1 MFLRKGFNGK
11 FIICAMIAS
20 LLSVHVAYAADP
32 VDAIEINESGNCVAE
47 NVENAKY
54 VHWDSG
60 TNTCIVD
67 TCADEYTLHE
77 NKCIKACDREVLA
90 AKYATDGYLQED
102 KCIITVCADGY
113 DLDTQNNLCKSR
125 ESGGGSGAT
134 VTADCGKNLFN
145 PQLMTEGGFTYTS
158 SNYLFKGKFS
168 RAYNALNHTY
178 SGDFLS
184 NYYMSKY
191 SYGLQKDTKYKLTY
205 QIKCD
210 ENDIGNMYIGMLL
223 KNGGTEAKEIPN
235 NVCSGNTGLQTVTL
249 RGGGNGTDVIGVFLG
264 RLGDTD
270 YTGDVEISNVMLVL
284 DDEDTSRMIPYG
296 PCIKISTKMATATRA
311 TGVEERL
318 SNVRSI
324 ISDLITRTQDNAD
337 GINGLQSS
345 KQTRPADANACP
357 SNKTC
362 LLVKDTAGHNNWYE
376 IMTCGS
382 DSFLNGITS
391 VEHLL
396 SLGNNQS
403 AYGWKDSNGGA
414 EALCEVS
421 GVNCQNGEWATS
433 YDSGIIYG
441 QAKAVPIAERTYGQI
456 VSLPSNAPTGNVC
469 LCKVTGY
476 MERTVNGQTVTYGT
490 RKSVTTNKW
499 TVTWAHGNT
508 DDACLTAC
516 ADDAEFPDNGVNGPK
531 GGYYSN
537 ISNTCSSAAPS
548 ATMCQYNRYLDL
560 IVANAPDSGNV
571 GFETP
576 LGSGNQG
583 YDQICDHSPDTID
596 NTWCN
601 TANDMSGGAPT
612 WEHNTWIAKLPAITL
627 SGTGEPNVPEIYGR
641 AYCTHKDT
649 TSLNQYDVLSQ
660 SEIGTVEPTGVD
672 TGNIGDM
679 ACMCKVTGYRN
690 AGAAQKIDV
699 NSSKYLFVGDAQ
711 GKCNYDCQK
720 MCADAFAQDADNNLM
735 HQLADSCVAN

>member
-125 ESGGGSGAT
+125 ESGGGSGTT

-210 ENDIGNMYIGMLL
+210 ENDIGNMYIGMML

-324 ISDLITRTQDNAD
+324 ISDLITRTQENAD

-345 KQTRPADANACP
+345 KQTRPVDSNACP

-376 IMTCGS
+376 IMTCGL
-382 DSFLNGITS
+382 DAF
-391 VEHLL
+391 
-396 SLGNNQS
+396 LGNPGTFSGDTECDS
-403 AYGWKDSNGGA
+403 ASAETTGCTVGEWVSYASGGA
-414 EALCEVS
+414 VF
-421 GVNCQNGEWATS
+421 GES
-433 YDSGIIYG
+433 
-441 QAKAVPIAERTYGQI
+441 KAVSI
-456 VSLPSNAPTGNVC
+456 VPRASGSIVTLPNNITATGDTNVC
-469 LCKVTGY
+469 VCKITGY
-476 MERTVNGQTVTYGT
+476 SELDGQTYGT
-490 RKSVTTNKW
+490 RQNVTTDKW
-499 TVTWAHGNT
+499 FVAGDTFINHT
-508 DDACLTAC
+508 DSGCAVAC
-516 ADDAEFPDNGVNGPK
+516 ARAGTTALS
-531 GGYYSN
+531 YYTN
-537 ISNTCSSAAPS
+537 VANTCTGGATQARTCDFNWFFAGLYNGSDSIHLGGHPGTNVYGGDPYDRCTSDQFSGTVACQVSATNPGAWMSYVYDNSGSVGSSYSSAVVYGKAR
-548 ATMCQYNRYLDL
+548 C
-560 IVANAPDSGNV
+560 VADGTVFDNASD
-571 GFETP
+571 
-576 LGSGNQG
+576 
-583 YDQICDHSPDTID
+583 
-596 NTWCN
+596 
-601 TANDMSGGAPT
+601 
-612 WEHNTWIAKLPAITL
+612 
-627 SGTGEPNVPEIYGR
+627 
-641 AYCTHKDT
+641 
-649 TSLNQYDVLSQ
+649 YDVLELTAAQ
-660 SEIGTVEPTGVD
+660 SVASNSGSVCIH
-672 TGNIGDM
+672 N
-679 ACMCKVTGYRN
+679 VTGYKTNGGDFTAVSARAQN
-690 AGAAQKIDV
+690 VWMVKKYADAETCQNSCYGTSWLGSNGALVTNYELYGK
-699 NSSKYLFVGDAQ
+699 VGD
-711 GKCNYDCQK
+711 
-720 MCADAFAQDADNNLM
+720 
-735 HQLADSCVAN
+735 SCLQ